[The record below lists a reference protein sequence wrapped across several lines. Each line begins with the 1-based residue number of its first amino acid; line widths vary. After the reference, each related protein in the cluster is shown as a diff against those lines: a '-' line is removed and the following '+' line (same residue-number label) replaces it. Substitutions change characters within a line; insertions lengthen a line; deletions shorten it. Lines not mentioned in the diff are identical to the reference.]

1 MPKRAGN
8 SPKQGAGIG
17 AKEVAA
23 AAVCA
28 ALAGLAAFFLLS
40 GGQGA
45 SGFFDASVQVYEHS
59 EPPSPRAPRAAA
71 PEHRSLS

>member
-28 ALAGLAAFFLLS
+28 ALAAGLAAFFLLS
-40 GGQGA
+40 GQGA

-59 EPPSPRAPRAAA
+59 EPPQPARPPRCRA
-71 PEHRSLS
+71 